1 MLSIIS
7 LVIVP
12 TRVRSSGLALVSQN
26 QGVQVLWM
34 EKNYDGRA
42 FTPYWGNN
50 NSAPI
55 KWRIQGQKN
64 LLLLSIR
71 AGKEKPIAS

>member
-1 MLSIIS
+1 
-7 LVIVP
+7 
-12 TRVRSSGLALVSQN
+12 
-26 QGVQVLWM
+26 M